1 MLNYQRVTCFCL
13 SPSGFPLLNGC
24 TTYLPLIHRGMVFFR
39 NLKISE
45 FGVCFF
51 QYIIQY
57 EFRISAQNHRGRKWW
72 STIAILTCL
81 EVKGCPRR
89 GSCTERSA
97 KGAEAHGSKTFYM
110 AQVGNGRD
118 PSCQGSF
125 LMFSAEKSR
134 FFVLVTLYIWILNPQ
149 HLESNMAGWEIL
161 VLTGKYAVSGCLGFP
176 VH

>member
-118 PSCQGSF
+118 SSCQGSF
-125 LMFSAEKSR
+125 LMFSPEKSR
-134 FFVLVTLYIWILNPQ
+134 FWPNMFKQVMFKQVTSRTSLTFWTRSRPFSPLVS
-149 HLESNMAGWEIL
+149 ESLICFQFL
-161 VLTGKYAVSGCLGFP
+161 
-176 VH
+176 